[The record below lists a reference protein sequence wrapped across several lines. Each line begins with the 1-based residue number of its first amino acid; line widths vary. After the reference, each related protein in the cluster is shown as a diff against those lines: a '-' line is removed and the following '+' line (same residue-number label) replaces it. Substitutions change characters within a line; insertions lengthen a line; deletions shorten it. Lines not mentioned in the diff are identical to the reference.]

1 MTHRLASLLFAGS
14 LVLAAGWASSQA
26 DAQQAVQPQGS
37 PGGFLSAA
45 PAAKLQAQ
53 YAAMPRGQSF
63 TSRGETYV
71 VLPGVR
77 ALAAGP
83 AGQPAGLDVIERKG
97 RFVLYREARAEMQH
111 DQPMLA
117 QEPGAGAVTH
127 AVVLNSR
134 TGRAGVVLG
143 TILVKLL
150 DMNQAPALAADY
162 GLTLSSRFD
171 HLGVAFYTVAPGQDI
186 AAAAALLRSD
196 IRVASA
202 DPEILET
209 PRVPN

>member
-1 MTHRLASLLFAGS
+1 MTPRILLP
-14 LVLAAGWASSQA
+14 LAALAFFAAGVSSPA
-26 DAQQAVQPQGS
+26 GAQQAVKPQGS

-45 PAAKLQAQ
+45 PAAKLQAE
-53 YAAMPRGQSF
+53 YAAMARGQSF

-117 QEPGAGAVTH
+117 ADPSGARAVTH
-127 AVVLNSR
+127 AVVLNTR

-143 TILVKLL
+143 TILVKLK
-150 DMNQAPALAADY
+150 DMNQGPALAADY

-171 HLGVAFYTVAPGQDI
+171 HLGVAFYTVAPSQDI